1 MKRLFNLFLAVV
13 MIFSFTCIQVY
24 AANGTGGSGNIDGGG
39 GSMGDATSHG
49 SWNPGNEGVRVTV
62 VRASDHAVVTTP
74 FDLTNKTPSAGIY
87 HFGKVSKIQYN
98 NGTGLSPVQ
107 GGYSY
112 KNPVQPMPRII
123 STNGRNNIEAIKKY
137 FCSEYVVKFIAEET
151 GMDYDTL
158 ISGEYKILLEPI
170 AYYKFQGV
178 MIATTATEAALYD
191 EVVGGQLRYWMGSL
205 TAKNLPLSMF
215 LETPDLGYPA
225 WSGPTNKNV
234 SNSDIKSSL
243 GLGIVRFEEQPE
255 EPEISTYD
263 YEYRTNT
270 EVITAVEVSGGQSDP
285 DDPVTVQFHIDGTT
299 YTVSNVYYPD
309 GDSQLAWVRWTTP
322 DEPQDMTIDVDVSG
336 PGSAQATIHCKI
348 VDLDENPPPNPVAD
362 DRNDSFTPSPVPDRP
377 EKTSAQWTIWD
388 PWWQEYWVWHG
399 DDEDGYWC
407 DHGWW
412 EFDLDRYSASL
423 SAAME
428 ITPDEKN
435 PTASDSTMK
444 SGYGVNQVVTARV
457 NSSQRSATTAL
468 QNAVSYLPE
477 FNYESFWRLLDR
489 MSISSSSSR
498 LEFQKNEYST

>member
-215 LETPDLGYPA
+215 LETPDLGYAELRYPTLLSA
-225 WSGPTNKNV
+225 RDERHVQTVLAYRNEVREWSIERLMEAEKNFFAKCGRLPEPYEYTAENGLPMYFVFCRLAKEAFEEIIRAQFLETQELSGPV
-234 SNSDIKSSL
+234 L
-243 GLGIVRFEEQPE
+243 
-255 EPEISTYD
+255 
-263 YEYRTNT
+263 
-270 EVITAVEVSGGQSDP
+270 
-285 DDPVTVQFHIDGTT
+285 
-299 YTVSNVYYPD
+299 
-309 GDSQLAWVRWTTP
+309 
-322 DEPQDMTIDVDVSG
+322 
-336 PGSAQATIHCKI
+336 
-348 VDLDENPPPNPVAD
+348 
-362 DRNDSFTPSPVPDRP
+362 
-377 EKTSAQWTIWD
+377 
-388 PWWQEYWVWHG
+388 
-399 DDEDGYWC
+399 
-407 DHGWW
+407 
-412 EFDLDRYSASL
+412 
-423 SAAME
+423 
-428 ITPDEKN
+428 
-435 PTASDSTMK
+435 TM
-444 SGYGVNQVVTARV
+444 
-457 NSSQRSATTAL
+457 
-468 QNAVSYLPE
+468 
-477 FNYESFWRLLDR
+477 
-489 MSISSSSSR
+489 
-498 LEFQKNEYST
+498 